1 MSIVSIKP
9 LFEVFVSHSNFIIAL
24 FNAILIYLIFL
35 QFRDTRKPLITTKI
49 IQRDKEV
56 TDRPDVLEESPNL
69 YSVIIN
75 NSKNVAKSIN
85 IKFKFR
91 FDGYSVEYKEK
102 ELHHLNPGEGTKTII
117 KSKEIRDKYLDLFEE
132 KSEDKI
138 TKRIPKD
145 TLKID
150 LTVSISYNPIIGKF
164 FPYKFE
170 DNYFI
175 EWGSL
180 KSYPHFEDHPVFF
193 CWNKRDEYYIYKTGN
208 Q

>member
-1 MSIVSIKP
+1 MFIVTIKP
-9 LFEVFVSHSNFIIAL
+9 LFEVFVRYSNFIIAL

-35 QFRDTRKPLITTKI
+35 QFRDTLKPLITTKI
-49 IQRDKEV
+49 IQRDEEV
-56 TDRPDVLEESPNL
+56 TDRPNVLESRTL
-69 YSVIIN
+69 YLATIN
-75 NSKNVAKSIN
+75 NSKNIAKSIN

-102 ELHHLNPGEGTKTII
+102 ELDHLNPGEGTRTII
-117 KSKEIRDKYLDLFEE
+117 KSKEISERYSELFEE
-132 KSEDKI
+132 KSEEKI
-138 TKRIPKD
+138 TKIIPKD

-150 LTVSISYNPIIGKF
+150 LTVSISYNPIIGRF
-164 FPYKFE
+164 LPYKIE
-170 DNYFI
+170 DIYFI

-180 KSYPHFEDHPVFF
+180 KSYPRFEDHPVFL